1 MSSDKVLEVL
11 EVVDKAFEFIFDVI
25 VIVITPV
32 ILLTVVVPI
41 IILTQNIG

>member
-11 EVVDKAFEFIFDVI
+11 EVVDKAFEFIFGVI
-25 VIVITPV
+25 VIAPV
-32 ILLTVVVPI
+32 IILTVVVPI